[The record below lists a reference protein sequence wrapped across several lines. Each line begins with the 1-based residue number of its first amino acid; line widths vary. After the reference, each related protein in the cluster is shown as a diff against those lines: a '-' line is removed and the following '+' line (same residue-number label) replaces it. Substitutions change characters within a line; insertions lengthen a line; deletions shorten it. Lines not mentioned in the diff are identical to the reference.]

1 MKGELEMSEQFLNP
15 YHFVPVKC
23 SGSTNDLPIGSFPD
37 FLGHATHDRYHEG
50 SLSGRLICR
59 LTTITPTF
67 VGDKEVEPA
76 NDSAP
81 KRVSPFRIDGKP
93 AIPSTSLRGVISSV
107 AEAASNSALRI
118 LDDSRY
124 SYRNPFTSKEESL
137 KPLSAIGMIVFKSGR
152 PELRPLTLPTI
163 EFQAGRPIQL
173 PQHWVRYFQHPN
185 LRVYFGTKQSIRR
198 EDFDFQTFRRDDA
211 QYYYLKV
218 PTLRWRD
225 GRQGELDSRTPELKI
240 KGGQQWKYLVSL
252 DAHPIED
259 PKTKA
264 EIRPDQLNQYT
275 RGILRVLGC
284 YEKGDQIPTGKKHEI
299 FIPYPEGVESWPTYP
314 IPDEVIKRFQ
324 ELADQRTV
332 EEESSSEPLPFH
344 PSGTERNENRAEL
357 DRKFRLKDGDL
368 VYFRVE
374 SANGGGR
381 IGEIALSSIWRGRV
395 EERLQGHLQSANTHR
410 FFESINANLVPFK
423 AGRTMITVA
432 EQMFGFVEEGKED
445 DRTSGRALAGRVH
458 FSHALFAGLR
468 RIEGDDWEDNSVSA
482 YESETTL
489 RILGSPKPPSPALY
503 FKWANRRDYIRK
515 WELSPGKH
523 HPQGRKFYLHHR
535 QTDIGKKPWRTSPE
549 NEHENCQQKV
559 KISPIRSGAVF
570 YFHIVF
576 ENLSR
581 HELGLLLYALQPSAH
596 FRHKIGMGKPLGLG
610 SVHVEATGVFLIN
623 RQIRYSSEGL
633 FTSDGKIAPRYHYEW
648 LAEGENRSV
657 WPSQYQREKN
667 VVGQSLDVN
676 SLRDGF
682 AQVMDPDIR
691 HALEMLGDPS
701 KVIHPVRTPLTEGN
715 ENEESETFRW
725 FVAND
730 QGSGQGGEKI
740 RPQEEHLEPVTKDTT
755 ELPTLSVH
763 PWAD

>member
-1 MKGELEMSEQFLNP
+1 MSEQFLNP
-15 YHFVPVKC
+15 YHFVPVKS
-23 SGSTNDLPIGSFPD
+23 SGSTNDLPIGNFPN
-37 FLGHATHDRYHEG
+37 FAGHATHDRYHE
-50 SLSGRLICR
+50 STWSGRIICR

-76 NDSAP
+76 TDATP
-81 KRVSPFRIDGKP
+81 KRVSPFRIDSKP
-93 AIPSTSLRGVISSV
+93 AIPSTSLRGVISSL

-124 SYRNPFTSKEESL
+124 SYRKPFTSKEESL
-137 KPLSAIGMIVFKSGR
+137 KPLSAIGMIVFKRGK

-173 PQHWVRYFQHPN
+173 PQHWVPYFKHPN
-185 LRVYFGTKQSIRR
+185 LKVFFGTKQSIRR
-198 EDFDFQTFRRDDA
+198 EDFDYQTFRRDAA

-225 GRQGELDSRTPELKI
+225 GRQGELDSRTPGLNI

-252 DAHPIED
+252 NAQRIGD
-259 PKTKA
+259 PKGKA
-264 EIRPDQLNQYT
+264 EIPPDQLNQHT

-314 IPDEVIKRFQ
+314 IPDEVIKRFE
-324 ELADQRTV
+324 ELADQRT
-332 EEESSSEPLPFH
+332 EEEGSSNEPPPFH
-344 PSGTERNENRAEL
+344 PSGTVRNVNPAEL
-357 DRKFRLKDGDL
+357 AKKFRLKEGDL

-374 SANGGGR
+374 SAQGGAR

-395 EERLQGHLQSANTHR
+395 EERLQGRLQSAKTHR
-410 FFESINANLVPFK
+410 FFTSINANLVPFK

-445 DRTSGRALAGRVH
+445 DRTSGLALAGRVR

-468 RIEGDDWEDNSVSA
+468 RIECDDSKDNSVSA

-489 RILGSPKPPSPALY
+489 RILGNPKPPSPALY
-503 FKWANRRDYIRK
+503 FKLANRGGYIRK

-535 QTDIGKKPWRTSPE
+535 QIEIGKQPWRTSPE
-549 NEHENCQQKV
+549 NEHESRQQNV

-570 YFHIVF
+570 YFHIDF

-581 HELGLLLYALQPSAH
+581 HELGLLLYALQPSAQ

-610 SVHVEATGVFLIN
+610 SVHIEPAGVFLIN
-623 RQIRYSSEGL
+623 RQIRYSSAGL
-633 FTSDGKIAPRYHYEW
+633 FTNDGKIAPRYHYEW

-667 VVGQSLDVN
+667 AAGQSLDVN
-676 SLRDGF
+676 SLRDEF
-682 AQVMDPDIR
+682 AQVMDPDIKQ
-691 HALEMLGDPS
+691 ALELIGDPS
-701 KVIHPVRTPLTEGN
+701 KVVHPVHTPLTEGN

-730 QGSGQGGEKI
+730 QGSGQGREKTW
-740 RPQEEHLEPVTKDTT
+740 PQKEHLEPVTKGTT